1 MPQKINMVLTTN
13 STPITSSTLSSNSM
27 LRNIT
32 TSSSSLGNLK
42 QIFIARKVSCGWG
55 GARR

>member
-27 LRNIT
+27 LRNIP
-32 TSSSSLGNLK
+32 TSSSSMGNLK
-42 QIFIARKVSCGWG
+42 QIFMARKVSCG
-55 GARR
+55 